1 MGFEHIRSWYE
12 LEEIN
17 EQQER
22 MITAY
27 EIKIKQLEQENAD
40 IVVFPELVVTG
51 YPPQDLLWEEGFVE
65 QNLAI
70 INQIGYQVLIE

>member
-22 MITAY
+22 MIATY
-27 EIKIKQLEQENAD
+27 ENEIQKLNQENA
-40 IVVFPELVVTG
+40 ELKKELTILKEKN
-51 YPPQDLLWEEGFVE
+51 D
-65 QNLAI
+65 AI
-70 INQIGYQVLIE
+70 SK

>member
-22 MITAY
+22 MITTY
-27 EIKIKQLEQENAD
+27 ENEIKKLKQENA
-40 IVVFPELVVTG
+40 ELKKELTIPKEKNDV
-51 YPPQDLLWEEGFVE
+51 
-65 QNLAI
+65 I
-70 INQIGYQVLIE
+70 SK

>member
-22 MITAY
+22 MITVY
-27 EIKIKQLEQENAD
+27 ENEINKLEQENA
-40 IVVFPELVVTG
+40 ELK
-51 YPPQDLLWEEGFVE
+51 EELRILKE
-65 QNLAI
+65 KNDAI
-70 INQIGYQVLIE
+70 SK

>member
-12 LEEIN
+12 LEAIN

-27 EIKIKQLEQENAD
+27 EIKIKQLEQENA
-40 IVVFPELVVTG
+40 ELK
-51 YPPQDLLWEEGFVE
+51 QELIILKEKND
-65 QNLAI
+65 AI
-70 INQIGYQVLIE
+70 SK

>member
-22 MITAY
+22 VIANY
-27 EIKIKQLEQENAD
+27 ENKIKKLEQELKTLKEKNDA
-40 IVVFPELVVTG
+40 VS
-51 YPPQDLLWEEGFVE
+51 
-65 QNLAI
+65 
-70 INQIGYQVLIE
+70 

>member
-22 MITAY
+22 VIATY
-27 EIKIKQLEQENAD
+27 ENEVQKLKQENA
-40 IVVFPELVVTG
+40 ELKKE
-51 YPPQDLLWEEGFVE
+51 LIILKEKK
-65 QNLAI
+65 NAI
-70 INQIGYQVLIE
+70 SK